1 MDDLIAR
8 IESYIPKGDGY
19 NSEFAHDLAEAVEL
33 LRERQWVSV
42 ADRLPEKDVE
52 VLVLNTN
59 AEIQLDTWV
68 DLYESPVS
76 FSTKSICVGEGW
88 ESSDFEDV
96 THWCALPP
104 IEQEQEQENDC

>member
-1 MDDLIAR
+1 MDALITR
-8 IESYIPKGDGY
+8 LKHEIEFLSTEGFVLTEKRTITLLEDC
-19 NSEFAHDLAEAVEL
+19 LEAL
-33 LRERQWVSV
+33 TSQWVSV

-104 IEQEQEQENDC
+104 IEQEQE

>member
-1 MDDLIAR
+1 MDDLIA
-8 IESYIPKGDGY
+8 ELEALTYSFDG
-19 NSEFAHDLAEAVEL
+19 
-33 LRERQWVSV
+33 RERMRKILAKYKAALSSQWVSV
-42 ADRLPEKDVE
+42 SDRPPEKDVE

-104 IEQEQEQENDC
+104 IEQEQE